1 MLSLFGYAFILGLLF
16 NAAPG
21 AIFAASLKRGIQ
33 GGFMPAFM
41 IQIGS
46 LLGDFLWAV
55 LGLSGAAFLFSIAA
69 VKMPLSVVG
78 AVMLAWLGFG
88 CFKDA
93 LSAAPVVD
101 NTSPSDAKSDLMVG
115 AGLSLSNPINISY
128 WAGLAGTISALGV
141 QEPDGRAFITFLA
154 GFMLSSLLW
163 CFVCAGAIALLQK
176 MVNRIIW
183 VIINISCGLGLSY
196 FAIKVVLNLL

>member
-1 MLSLFGYAFILGLLF
+1 M
-16 NAAPG
+16 
-21 AIFAASLKRGIQ
+21 
-33 GGFMPAFM
+33 
-41 IQIGS
+41 
-46 LLGDFLWAV
+46 
-55 LGLSGAAFLFSIAA
+55 LGLSGAAFLASIAA

-163 CFVCAGAIALLQK
+163 CFVCAGILLSSEDGEPYH
-176 MVNRIIW
+176 M
-183 VIINISCGLGLSY
+183 GY
-196 FAIKVVLNLL
+196 D

>member
-154 GFMLSSLLW
+154 GFML
-163 CFVCAGAIALLQK
+163 
-176 MVNRIIW
+176 
-183 VIINISCGLGLSY
+183 
-196 FAIKVVLNLL
+196 